1 MYFPTQFLAE
11 VSFIPPPANISLL
24 HILAWIWYEGL
35 EPTDVDLALPELT
48 QSKGTS
54 GTQRSNYHQV

>member
-1 MYFPTQFLAE
+1 M
-11 VSFIPPPANISLL
+11 SFITPPVDISLPQ
-24 HILAWIWYEGL
+24 ISAWVWYEGL